1 MPRSPF
7 PRRLGCWL
15 PDSRSAVL
23 RGLGDAVVDFQV
35 GREAGKAVR
44 QLIPLIKPDASA
56 EGVAA
61 LCAGLAGL
69 VLHIQKLSG
78 IARESWKGGQGQ
90 GRGAEVTVVSGG
102 GMGLEAS
109 QSQDH

>member
-23 RGLGDAVVDFQV
+23 RGLGDAVIDFQV

-61 LCAGLAGL
+61 LRAGLAGL

-109 QSQDH
+109 

>member
-1 MPRSPF
+1 MR
-7 PRRLGCWL
+7 WL

-23 RGLGDAVVDFQV
+23 RGRRDAVVDFQV
-35 GREAGKAVR
+35 GREAGKTMR
-44 QLIPLIKPDASA
+44 QLIPLIKPDARA
-56 EGVAA
+56 KGVAA

-78 IARESWKGGQGQ
+78 IARESWKAGQGQ

-102 GMGLEAS
+102 VMGLEAI
-109 QSQDH
+109 